1 MNCVLPGTVYI
12 FVCFSSEEDFDA
24 VYPESSLSY
33 GPTICSFGL
42 KYNDHNYALPSGLT
56 PPFMAPHLMDSH
68 PRDARSEG
76 TCSQSL
82 FSDEH
87 RRCKRPVESENPGTV
102 NSEILNVSD
111 TPSVLSNAD
120 PGRLAAETE
129 ATYRYSNTNLTL
141 TPEDC
146 SQDPFSSSRHNKPLS
161 AYEQMEMRYEPE
173 LKVVEVPEELAV
185 SPSRLSDL
193 DSELSDDGYSN
204 QEVMTVN
211 SAHRNL
217 VIDGSLLRATCVPI
231 HCLCGRAFFKTMLIQ
246 CPSCKVY
253 QHANCMESHYNL
265 TLPNL
270 CDGYVCPRCGSDG
283 SSVHPSSQTEVS
295 KLLASSD
302 SPSQPECTVT
312 SSADAVTSTR
322 SETAAPSAFSEECK
336 DVAKRLTI
344 SEGAAGAQYVEVTVD
359 RARRLGLISN
369 LSALEGALCS
379 KPSFP
384 MNLPKLGDRHT
395 SRDMDNRIGTHAGV
409 DWERLNELS
418 RSTRRAHGDTN
429 VNLRVPSP
437 PRASKRKQDLT
448 TTSYNDA
455 DVNSSEANPDKR
467 LCPSNPHLPVCTDD
481 SSSASVTP
489 ASTPSSTPYKLHTPG
504 TPSTPGQTLT
514 PGSDYSSSSGLDSPL
529 QRNLKRRHKTGRTL
543 FGDSTTPTKR
553 GLGARTNPLGAAW
566 AKDYHEADSNAYS
579 RAILEYV
586 DQRLSSTAERNYRI
600 PPTCL
605 TRSSLCRVVLFDHD
619 DKGLESSIRLSAKEV
634 VTEVRGKFL
643 LLEEYEHYV
652 DPLSESIDSFDLI
665 KARHCGQHTADS
677 SDLIQLILAAV
688 IHSQQCFFSYN
699 RYVLFYRGFGDRTI
713 VVDATQ
719 YGNNARFVRRSCIPN
734 CRLEHCIVQDKLQLV
749 IRTSTEIMPGTELTI
764 PFDLDYYT
772 CHYPLDCACAR
783 SRCPVLKWSRKLI
796 RKKVVPNLDYSKY
809 IESQLRVLSKPL
821 TQDSPNS
828 RSSSGDLPGLTGSPI
843 IRTAVGN
850 SLSGYVHS
858 HPSPTSIDRSQK
870 ETLKQRFES
879 VDPPIIMSSK
889 RNPLKVDASV
899 LDDSTEQGRMVD
911 EVTRPVVVP
920 EISGATSSPPSNESL
935 DASPAYPDHSAALS
949 DKTVMPF
956 FSIHMLTI
964 CMFYLRRY
972 LYCDDV
978 LLTFE
983 YFSF

>member
-1 MNCVLPGTVYI
+1 
-12 FVCFSSEEDFDA
+12 
-24 VYPESSLSY
+24 
-33 GPTICSFGL
+33 
-42 KYNDHNYALPSGLT
+42 
-56 PPFMAPHLMDSH
+56 MAPHLMDSH
-68 PRDARSEG
+68 PRDTRSES

-87 RRCKRPVESENPGTV
+87 KRSKRPIDDSENP
-102 NSEILNVSD
+102 
-111 TPSVLSNAD
+111 VLPD
-120 PGRLAAETE
+120 VDHGRLAAGTE
-129 ATYRYSNTNLTL
+129 ATYRYTNTNQLTL
-141 TPEDC
+141 NPEDC
-146 SQDPFSSSRHNKPLS
+146 SQDPFSSSRHTKPLS

-173 LKVVEVPEELAV
+173 LKVIEVPEELAV

-204 QEVMTVN
+204 QEVMTAN

-217 VIDGSLLRATCVPI
+217 VLDGSLLRATCVPI
-231 HCLCGRAFFKTMLIQ
+231 HCPCGRTFFKTMLIQ

-253 QHANCMESHYNL
+253 QHVNCMESHYNL
-265 TLPNL
+265 ALPNL
-270 CDGYVCPRCGSDG
+270 CDGYTCPRCGPDG
-283 SSVHPSSQTEVS
+283 LSVHPSSQTEVS
-295 KLLASSD
+295 KLIASSV
-302 SPSQPECTVT
+302 SPNQPECTIT
-312 SSADAVTSTR
+312 PSAASDAVTSTG
-322 SETAAPSAFSEECK
+322 SENAAPSAFSEERK

-369 LSALEGALCS
+369 MSTLEGALCS
-379 KPSFP
+379 KPSSTHF
-384 MNLPKLGDRHT
+384 PKLGDRHT
-395 SRDMDNRIGTHAGV
+395 SRDMDSRIGTHAGV

-455 DVNSSEANPDKR
+455 DVNSTEASLDKR
-467 LCPSNPHLPVCTDD
+467 LCLSNPHLPAYTDD

-489 ASTPSSTPYKLHTPG
+489 ASTPSSTPYKMHTPG

-529 QRNLKRRHKTGRTL
+529 QRNLKRRHKAGRAL
-543 FGDSTTPTKR
+543 FGDSTTPNKR

-600 PPTCL
+600 PPACL

-652 DPLSESIDSFDLI
+652 DPLSD
-665 KARHCGQHTADS
+665 
-677 SDLIQLILAAV
+677 
-688 IHSQQCFFSYN
+688 YN

-828 RSSSGDLPGLTGSPI
+828 RGSSSDLPGLTGSPI
-843 IRTAVGN
+843 LRTPVGN
-850 SLSGYVHS
+850 SLSSYVHS
-858 HPSPTSIDRSQK
+858 HPSPTPIDKSQK
-870 ETLKQRFES
+870 ETFKHYSES
-879 VDPPIIMSSK
+879 VDPSTTMSPK
-889 RNPLKVDASV
+889 RNSIEVDTSV
-899 LDDSTEQGRMVD
+899 LDGSTERGRIAA
-911 EVTRPVVVP
+911 EIPRPVVAPAIV
-920 EISGATSSPPSNESL
+920 STTLSPRSHESL
-935 DASPAYPDHSAALS
+935 DVSPADPDCSAVLS
-949 DKTVMPF
+949 DKMAFQPIIT
-956 FSIHMLTI
+956 T
-964 CMFYLRRY
+964 RRQAAAMRTT
-972 LYCDDV
+972 LQ
-978 LLTFE
+978 
-983 YFSF
+983 

>member
-1 MNCVLPGTVYI
+1 MDIRRKTTYLSRSADGRQMHNYSSFFQSAQKKYFTGDPESGMHFVGPMFELTACVELRGD
-12 FVCFSSEEDFDA
+12 EDDFDA

-68 PRDARSEG
+68 PRDTRSEG

-87 RRCKRPVESENPGTV
+87 RRCKRPVDDSENP
-102 NSEILNVSD
+102 
-111 TPSVLSNAD
+111 VLSNAD

-129 ATYRYSNTNLTL
+129 ATYRYTNTNLTL

-211 SAHRNL
+211 SVHRNL
-217 VIDGSLLRATCVPI
+217 VLDGSLLRATCVPI

-265 TLPNL
+265 ALPSL
-270 CDGYVCPRCGSDG
+270 CDGYICPRCGPDG

-302 SPSQPECTVT
+302 SSSQPECTVT
-312 SSADAVTSTR
+312 SSADALTSTR
-322 SETAAPSAFSEECK
+322 SETAAPSVFSEECK

-369 LSALEGALCS
+369 LSTLEGALCS

-467 LCPSNPHLPVCTDD
+467 LCPSNPHLPACTDD

-529 QRNLKRRHKTGRTL
+529 QRNLKRRHKAGRTL

-652 DPLSESIDSFDLI
+652 DPLSD
-665 KARHCGQHTADS
+665 
-677 SDLIQLILAAV
+677 
-688 IHSQQCFFSYN
+688 YN

-843 IRTAVGN
+843 IRTPVGN

-858 HPSPTSIDRSQK
+858 HPSPIPIDRSQK
-870 ETLKQRFES
+870 ETPKQCSES
-879 VDPPIIMSSK
+879 VGPSITMSSK
-889 RNPLKVDASV
+889 RNSLEVNASV
-899 LDDSTEQGRMVD
+899 LDDSTEQGRIVD
-911 EVTRPVVVP
+911 EVTRPVVAS
-920 EISGATSSPPSNESL
+920 ELSGASPSPLSHESL
-935 DASPAYPDHSAALS
+935 DASPADPDRSTALS
-949 DKTVMPF
+949 DKTAFQPIITTRRQAAAMR
-956 FSIHMLTI
+956 TI
-964 CMFYLRRY
+964 LQ
-972 LYCDDV
+972 
-978 LLTFE
+978 
-983 YFSF
+983 